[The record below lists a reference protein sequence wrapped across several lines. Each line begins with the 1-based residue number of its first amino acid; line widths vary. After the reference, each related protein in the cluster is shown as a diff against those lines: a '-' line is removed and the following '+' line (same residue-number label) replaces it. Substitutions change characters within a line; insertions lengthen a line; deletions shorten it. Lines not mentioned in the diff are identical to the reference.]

1 MDAHGTPE
9 YSTATGNDY
18 VTHESTYKS
27 FTFLVLVG
35 ICYVVS
41 LAIALAVGGV
51 KGAWWTEA
59 GLIVLATIIL
69 VHALMSSAKVPSY
82 VMVVLS
88 LLALALS

>member
-9 YSTATGNDY
+9 YSAATGNDY
-18 VTHESTYKS
+18 VAHESTYKS

-59 GLIVLATIIL
+59 ALILLATIIL

>member
-18 VTHESTYKS
+18 LAHEATYKS
-27 FTFLVLVG
+27 FTFLILVG

-51 KGAWWTEA
+51 KGAWGTEA
-59 GLIVLATIIL
+59 ALIILATVIL
-69 VHALMSSAKVPSY
+69 VHALMSSAKIPSY

-88 LLALALS
+88 MLALALT